1 MEYGRFGKS
10 VCRYGWKKGCFC
22 KFVISSG
29 KGSRFIWHWNI
40 GVGCSSEYG
49 ESLYSNVTSSPI
61 KAEGFLNYMGE
72 QAAGNS
78 KVGVNVPGILGSIWE
93 YNNAINTDN
102 AFIIGKGTHHVI
114 IKKNQM
120 ENVSN
125 PILDLIDEKQKIGA
139 KYIVTDIK

>member
-1 MEYGRFGKS
+1 
-10 VCRYGWKKGCFC
+10 
-22 KFVISSG
+22 
-29 KGSRFIWHWNI
+29 
-40 GVGCSSEYG
+40 
-49 ESLYSNVTSSPI
+49 
-61 KAEGFLNYMGE
+61 MGE

-102 AFIIGKGTHHVI
+102 AFIIGKETHHVI